1 MPGHFIVRVGTGS
14 GVLVDP
20 FGGGTR
26 LTVDDCRRKVQSMSE
41 GKLRWRAE
49 FLRPTGVAVIAERV
63 LHNLAGCYGRA
74 QDEAGRFRVLTFLSA
89 LRPDE
94 PENFL
99 QRAEVAE
106 ELGVRDLAQR
116 VYAEIVERFPRR
128 SRRRP
133 RSTGWP
139 TATAA
144 ASRLPSSTDG
154 GAAAPQGLRARRRPL
169 GLQRLLKSPVEVAIA
184 ATREA
189 GEVLLS
195 HFGAIEPS
203 SVVEKAKNDV
213 VSRADQ
219 ESEAVLRRVLL
230 GAFPSDVFLGEE
242 TGMSAQTRRPRR
254 GSATRS
260 TGRPTSS
267 AASRTS
273 PSRSRGRRAVSWARS
288 RSASSGTR

>member
-1 MPGHFIVRVGTGS
+1 MKELWSPADERAVEAFVEAVRAEDLVGALHAIEGSPEKTLRADVKTLEAFAARVAARIAEGSTAFLQARALADVLGGEEGFAGDEDDYYHPDNCLLHAVLERRRGMPILLSAVWVEVGKRAGLQVDGVGMPGHFIVRVGTGS

-41 GKLRWRAE
+41 GKLKWRAE

-116 VYAEIVERFPRR
+116 VYAEIVERFPE
-128 SRRRP
+128 
-133 RSTGWP
+133 TQQAQ
-139 TATAA
+139 TAID
-144 ASRLPSSTDG
+144 RLADGDG
-154 GAAAPQGLRARRRPL
+154 GGIP
-169 GLQRLLKSPVEVAIA
+169 SPVV
-184 ATREA
+184 
-189 GEVLLS
+189 
-195 HFGAIEPS
+195 
-203 SVVEKAKNDV
+203 N
-213 VSRADQ
+213 
-219 ESEAVLRRVLL
+219 
-230 GAFPSDVFLGEE
+230 
-242 TGMSAQTRRPRR
+242 
-254 GSATRS
+254 
-260 TGRPTSS
+260 
-267 AASRTS
+267 
-273 PSRSRGRRAVSWARS
+273 
-288 RSASSGTR
+288 